1 MTERKIVIDTLQ
13 LNYQGLFNMN
23 ELYIV
28 IDKWFREKGYDKYEK
43 KNFEHVYKD
52 GKQIEIEMEPWK
64 KTTDYAKCIIKTNIL
79 VTNLKEVV
87 VKKDG
92 FNVKTNQG
100 KILITFMGFL
110 ETDYEGRWESKAWVF
125 FLRSLFDQYIYR
137 VHTDKF
143 ESYVAEDTTHLY
155 NTIKAYLN
163 IQRY

>member
-23 ELYIV
+23 ELYLI

-64 KTTDYAKCIIKTNIL
+64 KTTDYAKAIIKTNIL

-87 VKKDG
+87 IKKDK
-92 FNVKTNQG
+92 FTVKTNQG

-110 ETDYEGRWESKAWVF
+110 ETDYEGRWESKAWVY
-125 FLRSLFDQYIYR
+125 FLRTMFDQYIYR
-137 VHTDKF
+137 IHTDKF
-143 ESYVAEDTTHLY
+143 EGYVAEDVNHLY

-163 IQRY
+163 IQKY

>member
-23 ELYIV
+23 ELYLI

-64 KTTDYAKCIIKTNIL
+64 KNTDYSKSIIKTNIL

-87 VKKDG
+87 IKKDK
-92 FNVKTNQG
+92 FTVKTNQG

-110 ETDYEGRWESKAWVF
+110 ETDYEGRWESKAWVY
-125 FLRSLFDQYIYR
+125 FLRTLFDQYIYR
-137 VHTDKF
+137 IHTDKF
-143 ESYVAEDTTHLY
+143 EGYVAEDVNHLY

-163 IQRY
+163 LQKY

>member
-1 MTERKIVIDTLQ
+1 
-13 LNYQGLFNMN
+13 MN
-23 ELYIV
+23 ELYLI

-64 KTTDYAKCIIKTNIL
+64 KNTDYSKSIIKTNIL

-87 VKKDG
+87 IKKDK
-92 FNVKTNQG
+92 FTVKTNQG

-110 ETDYEGRWESKAWVF
+110 ETDYEGRWESKAWVY
-125 FLRSLFDQYIYR
+125 FLRTLFDQYIYR
-137 VHTDKF
+137 IHTDKF
-143 ESYVAEDTTHLY
+143 EGYVAEDVNHLY

-163 IQRY
+163 LQKY